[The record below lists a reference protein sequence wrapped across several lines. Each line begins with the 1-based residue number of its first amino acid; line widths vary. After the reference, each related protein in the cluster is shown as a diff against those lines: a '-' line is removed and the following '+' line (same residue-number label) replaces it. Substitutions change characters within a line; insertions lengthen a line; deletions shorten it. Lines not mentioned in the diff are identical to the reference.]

1 MSYLGLENKSVNG
14 HNVSVLCWGQISGWY
29 QELGRLHIR
38 KCRKFSAR
46 GRRQRSRPEG
56 KNSILPNLLLPLYSH
71 CHDIT
76 STRVIFHS
84 SPSALAPLLP
94 FLITSQILWL
104 LSVFIIMSATPLPLL
119 LSRHWFTC
127 PHTTTSHYF
136 LLASSRRFI
145 S

>member
-1 MSYLGLENKSVNG
+1 MGIMCQFCVGGRSVDDIR
-14 HNVSVLCWGQISGWY
+14 SQ
-29 QELGRLHIR
+29 GRLHIG

-56 KNSILPNLLLPLYSH
+56 KNSILPNLLLLLYSH

-94 FLITSQILWL
+94 FLITQQILWL
-104 LSVFIIMSATPLPLL
+104 LSVFLMSATALPLL
-119 LSRHWFTC
+119 LPLHWFTC
-127 PHTTTSHYF
+127 HHTTTSHYF